1 MKPTQVQFMVDSV
14 LKRDFESMAKSLVD
28 PTRVISVATIN
39 GVTISTVRLPD
50 KFASFPSQKHRWET
64 CLFYQD
70 GRSEVVKSYDSAAL
84 AKDGHDM
91 FVIKQVMKARE

>member
-1 MKPTQVQFMVDSV
+1 MF
-14 LKRDFESMAKSLVD
+14 KRDLQAMAKSLDD
-28 PTRVISVATIN
+28 PDRIISVATID

-50 KFASFPSQKHRWET
+50 KLISYSTSKHQWET

-70 GRSEVVKSYDSAAL
+70 GNSEVVKTYDSAEM

-91 FVIKQVMKARE
+91 FVIKQVMKGKE

>member
-1 MKPTQVQFMVDSV
+1 MF
-14 LKRDFESMAKSLVD
+14 KRDFQAMAKSLDD
-28 PTRVISVATIN
+28 PGRIISVATID

-50 KFASFPSQKHRWET
+50 KLISYSTSKHQWET

-70 GRSEVVKSYDSAAL
+70 GNSEVVKTYDSAEM

-91 FVIKQVMKARE
+91 FVIKQVMKGKE

>member
-1 MKPTQVQFMVDSV
+1 MF
-14 LKRDFESMAKSLVD
+14 KRDLQAMAKSLDD
-28 PTRVISVATIN
+28 PERIISVATVN

-50 KFASFPSQKHRWET
+50 RLMSFSSSKHQWET

-70 GRSEVVKSYDSAAL
+70 GNSEVVKTYDSAEM

-91 FVIKQVMKARE
+91 FVIKQVIKTRE

>member
-1 MKPTQVQFMVDSV
+1 MF
-14 LKRDFESMAKSLVD
+14 KRDLQAMAKSLDD
-28 PTRVISVATIN
+28 PGRIISVATID

-50 KFASFPSQKHRWET
+50 KLISYSTPKHQWET

-70 GRSEVVKSYDSAAL
+70 GNSEVVKTYNSAEM

-91 FVIKQVMKARE
+91 FVIKQVMKGKE

>member
-1 MKPTQVQFMVDSV
+1 MF
-14 LKRDFESMAKSLVD
+14 KRDLQAMAKSLDD
-28 PTRVISVATIN
+28 PDRIISVATID

-50 KFASFPSQKHRWET
+50 KLISYSTSKHQWET

-70 GRSEVVKSYDSAAL
+70 GNSEVVKTYDSAEM

-91 FVIKQVMKARE
+91 FVIKQVIKARE